1 MGIKR
6 QLAARKTGRKHNNIE
21 RAFRFMKLFKSK
33 SGVTTED
40 IALELEC
47 SYPCALRYL
56 REGSRYLP
64 IYQTNETKPYRYGLL
79 RGGRY

>member
-1 MGIKR
+1 MGIKKR
-6 QLAARKTGRKHNNIE
+6 LAARRTGRQHNNIE
-21 RAFRFMKLFKSK
+21 RAFRFLKLFESK

-56 REGSRYLP
+56 REGSRYLQ
-64 IYQTNETKPYRYGLL
+64 IYQINETKPYRFGLL
-79 RGGRY
+79 R